1 MAQNNHKTK
10 IIDYLSSSKEPANA
24 DHLSK
29 VLSIKSA
36 TVRSTLTRLEKEGVL
51 RREGKLRGFYRVN
64 PVWQDSM
71 HGVSSEYQYNQVN
84 WQNIVAT
91 VDLHKPVTHF
101 EEERSYPYDL
111 QKPIWK
117 IHIELG
123 ATNSKLTINLSGAP
137 GFDPRSVMLIIDS
150 IIREFDSIYKL
161 DITAKD
167 VIFKTQEW
175 FTDKVDVRVS
185 ENLISFDIM
194 NRNMRKIYN
203 KPYGVRT
210 ECKNSAEIPFDMLL
224 KSFTDPSV
232 LNYLSD
238 IKEMKKDIIDIK
250 NNQFQFNKDIII
262 SIRAI
267 KESIELSSF
276 KNIDNSNF
284 KQANNYKENMK

>member
-1 MAQNNHKTK
+1 MRTNNHKTK

-36 TVRSTLTRLEKEGVL
+36 TVRSILTRLEKEGVL
-51 RREGKLRGFYRVN
+51 RREGKLRGFYKIN

-71 HGVSSEYQYNQVN
+71 HGVSSEYQYNPIN

-91 VDLHKPVTHF
+91 VDLHKEVTFF
-101 EEERSYPYDL
+101 EEERKYPIDSE
-111 QKPIWK
+111 KPIWK
-117 IHIELG
+117 VKITLG

-137 GFDPRSVMLIIDS
+137 GYDPRSVMLIIDS

-161 DITAKD
+161 DITTKD

-185 ENLISFDIM
+185 ENLMSFDIM

-250 NNQFQFNKDIII
+250 NNQCIFYKYVNNNYKKL
-262 SIRAI
+262 
-267 KESIELSSF
+267 KESIELLSVKNKYDVDF
-276 KNIDNSNF
+276 KSANI
-284 KQANNYKENMK
+284 KH

>member
-1 MAQNNHKTK
+1 VRTNNHKTK

-36 TVRSTLTRLEKEGVL
+36 TVRSILTRLEKEGVL
-51 RREGKLRGFYRVN
+51 RREGKLRGFYKIN

-71 HGVSSEYQYNQVN
+71 HGVSSEYQYNPIN

-91 VDLHKPVTHF
+91 VDLHKEVTFF
-101 EEERSYPYDL
+101 EEERKYPIDSE
-111 QKPIWK
+111 KPIWK
-117 IHIELG
+117 VKITLG

-137 GFDPRSVMLIIDS
+137 GYDPRSVMLIIDS

-161 DITAKD
+161 DITTKD

-185 ENLISFDIM
+185 ENLMSFDIM

-250 NNQFQFNKDIII
+250 NNQCIFYKYVNNNYKKL
-262 SIRAI
+262 
-267 KESIELSSF
+267 KESIELLSVKNKYDVDF
-276 KNIDNSNF
+276 KSANI
-284 KQANNYKENMK
+284 KH